1 MNADIFTRIFW
12 ILLSSS
18 GSAILLIMIVMRDDA
33 LILLAA
39 DFPSNDAVFVSEAR
53 FVGL

>member
-1 MNADIFTRIFW
+1 MDADRFTIIFW
-12 ILLSSS
+12 VLLSCIR
-18 GSAILLIMIVMRDDA
+18 AIILIMRDNA

-39 DFPSNDAVFVSEAR
+39 DFPSGDAVCVSEAR